1 MPGHVKLTQSREGEA
16 AKCGG
21 LAFACPLPAGTTPAS
36 KPTAHANKSR
46 PTVRPPSPARRRFD
60 RREILCST
68 DDVIGSARGLRVG
81 GKRRRSCEQQRDR
94 KGERDFAHQFFSL
107 SFVGMCPT
115 WQCRG
120 RPFYRPRSFGPR
132 PNVADCPSS

>member
-94 KGERDFAHQFFSL
+94 KGGVTLRISFLLEFCRDVPHLAVPRAPIL
-107 SFVGMCPT
+107 PT
-115 WQCRG
+115 LLFW
-120 RPFYRPRSFGPR
+120 ST
-132 PNVADCPSS
+132 AE

>member
-1 MPGHVKLTQSREGEA
+1 TTRAVASSAVPRSCGEGPLNSATMVGPPGYEARPCRVMSNSPNSREGEA

-21 LAFACPLPAGTTPAS
+21 LAFACPLPAGATPAS
-36 KPTAHANKSR
+36 KPTARANKSR

-94 KGERDFAHQFFSL
+94 KGERDFAHQFS
-107 SFVGMCPT
+107 P
-115 WQCRG
+115 
-120 RPFYRPRSFGPR
+120 
-132 PNVADCPSS
+132 